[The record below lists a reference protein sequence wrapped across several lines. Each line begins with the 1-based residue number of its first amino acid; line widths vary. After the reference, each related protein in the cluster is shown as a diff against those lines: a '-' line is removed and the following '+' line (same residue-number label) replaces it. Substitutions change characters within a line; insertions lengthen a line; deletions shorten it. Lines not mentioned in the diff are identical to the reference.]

1 MSSLANS
8 SGYMLG
14 VVGEDK
20 TRYGGKAVVGGST
33 MGQSMLFS
41 GLSLVL
47 NKEGL

>member
-20 TRYGGKAVVGGST
+20 TRYGGKSIGGAT
-33 MGQSMLFS
+33 IDQIRLFS

>member
-1 MSSLANS
+1 MSTLANS

-20 TRYGGKAVVGGST
+20 TRYGGKSIGVAAID
-33 MGQSMLFS
+33 QIRLFS